1 MVPKRLLIYFFL
13 IFTSSLV
20 FSQDTTG
27 QIFTPLVDEV
37 ISLNAPDI
45 SYEKVKIANLNST
58 KINEAPGSVYVI
70 TSEEIERNGYRDLLE
85 VFADIPG
92 FNVATDVQNG
102 TGIGIRGAWAAEAKM
117 LVMIDGLIM
126 NDMAYGSFVLGG
138 RIPLLNVERI
148 EIIKGAGSS
157 IYGGIAG
164 LGVINIV
171 TKDGNTALGTSFLL
185 DFGVSN
191 NAISG
196 TRLTFANTTYLLNDF
211 EVSLSGSV
219 FTGNRSNVTYEHPD
233 TTTTS
238 FKDSSNVTN
247 AFIQMRLKRKNFE
260 YKILYDDYNFQASH
274 EPIYSLTRTFIND
287 INFEKK
293 FNNLRVN
300 FNVNIKD
307 QTPWNT
313 QYGDPTVYD
322 LQNLKTRRIT
332 AASNLNYRLGDNFHV
347 LFGGLYYNDFM
358 RFYRSFLL
366 LNNNETSANFH
377 ALAAFAEIDFKSKFV
392 NIYAGGR
399 LDFFE
404 TFDPNFSPRLSLT
417 KEYKWFH
424 YKLIYGQSFK
434 IPTLQNINLAWLNSS
449 PIRPEKINDFQL
461 ELGIRKQQHQ
471 LKVNGFY
478 TTIDDVIV
486 YGYDI
491 ETYLESYVNN
501 GNVTFAGFEVMTKN
515 VIKDLSITSSYS
527 FYEVIS
533 SDETDF
539 LADTSN
545 LKAGALAMPKHKL
558 NVRLSYPITE
568 NMRVGLNYIFLSAR
582 TDVEQIDANTG
593 DYGYIAHKPLHLV
606 DLIFQTK
613 SIFKYFDVTAG
624 VKNVLNSNNILMYPM
639 SGGYPIGVGMGREF
653 FVQLKVNL

>member
-1 MVPKRLLIYFFL
+1 MLKKKLLTYAFLFFL
-13 IFTSSLV
+13 QSAV
-20 FSQDTTG
+20 FSQDTTNSV
-27 QIFTPLVDEV
+27 FTPLVDEV
-37 ISLNAPDI
+37 IQLNAPDI

-70 TSEEIERNGYRDLLE
+70 TSDDIERNGYRDLLE
-85 VFADIPG
+85 VFADVPG

-102 TGIGIRGAWAAEAKM
+102 TGIGIRGSWAAEAKM
-117 LVMIDGLIM
+117 LVMIDGVIM

-164 LGVINIV
+164 LGVINII

-191 NAISG
+191 GNISG
-196 TRLTFANTTYLLNDF
+196 TRFTFANTTYLLNDF

-219 FTGNRSNVTYEHPD
+219 FTGNRSNKMYTHPD
-233 TTTTS
+233 TTITS
-238 FKDSSNVTN
+238 FGDSSNVTN
-247 AFIQMRLKRKNFE
+247 AYIQMRLKRKNFE
-260 YKILYDDYNFQASH
+260 YKILYDDYNFQATH

-287 INFEKK
+287 INYERK
-293 FNNLRVN
+293 FNNLRVG
-300 FNVNIKD
+300 FNLNIKD

-322 LQNLKTRRIT
+322 LQNLKTRRVT
-332 AASNLNYRLGDNFHV
+332 VGANLNYRLGDNAHI
-347 LFGGLYYNDFM
+347 LFGTTYYNDFM

-366 LNNNETSANFH
+366 LNNEKTRENFH
-377 ALAAFAEIDFKSKFV
+377 AVAVFGEIDYKTKFV

-399 LDFFE
+399 LDYYE
-404 TFDPNFSPRLSLT
+404 TFKPNFSPRLSLT
-417 KEYKWFH
+417 KEFKWFH

-434 IPTLQNINLAWLNSS
+434 IPTLQNINLAYLNSS
-449 PIRPEKINDFQL
+449 PILPEKINDYQV
-461 ELGIRKQQHQ
+461 EIGIRKDKQQ

-491 ETYLESYVNN
+491 VTYLESYVNN
-501 GNVTFAGFEVMTKN
+501 GNVTFAGFEVMAKN
-515 VIKDLSITSSYS
+515 EIKGLMITSSYS
-527 FYEVIS
+527 FYELLKA
-533 SDETDF
+533 DGQDF

-545 LKAGALAMPKHKL
+545 IKAGTLAMPKHKIG
-558 NVRLSYPITE
+558 VRLSYPI
-568 NMRVGLNYIFLSAR
+568 NDNLRIGINYIFLSSR
-582 TDVEQIDANTG
+582 TGVEQIDANTG
-593 DYGYIAHKPLHLV
+593 DYGYITHKPTHLV

-613 SIFKYFDVTAG
+613 SVMKYFDITAG
-624 VKNVLNSNNILMYPM
+624 VKNILNTNNYLLYPM
-639 SGGYPIGVGMGREF
+639 SGGYPVGMGMGREF
-653 FVQLKVNL
+653 FVQFKVNL